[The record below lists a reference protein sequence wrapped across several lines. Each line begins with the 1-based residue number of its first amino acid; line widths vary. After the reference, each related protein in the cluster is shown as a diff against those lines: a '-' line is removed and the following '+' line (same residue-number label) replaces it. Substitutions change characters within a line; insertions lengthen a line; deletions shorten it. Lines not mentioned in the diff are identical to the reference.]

1 MEIPFDEM
9 TQECVMERIF
19 DKMTQKEKRQA
30 YVSYVVN
37 VVSFCKTARVMSY
50 EDWCKYSDMYG
61 YPYEED
67 IPEVL

>member
-30 YVSYVVN
+30 YVSYVIN
-37 VVSFCKTARVMSY
+37 VVSFSKTARVMSY
-50 EDWCKYSDMYG
+50 EDWYKYSDMYG
-61 YPYEED
+61 RPYE
-67 IPEVL
+67 